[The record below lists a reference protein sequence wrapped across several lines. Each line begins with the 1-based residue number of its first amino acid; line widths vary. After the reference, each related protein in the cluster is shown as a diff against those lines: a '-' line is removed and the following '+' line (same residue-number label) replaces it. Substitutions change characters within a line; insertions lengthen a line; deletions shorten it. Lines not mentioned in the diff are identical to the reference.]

1 MMSGLQ
7 AVTHYL
13 IERELGRGAM
23 GVVYLGFDT
32 KLSRQVAVKS
42 LPADLAMDADRKA
55 RFEDEARTLAAIN
68 HPNIASIYGLEQQ
81 GGSTYLILEFVEGPT
96 LTERLISG
104 VMELEEALGVCR
116 QVAGGIDAAHQRGIV
131 HRDLKPENI
140 KLRPDGVV
148 KVLDFGIAMAGDV
161 QGPSARTDTPTIA
174 IAPHTRRT
182 APGLIVGTP
191 GYMSPE
197 QARGKAVGKQTDLWS
212 LGCVLYECLTGAPIF
227 TGESLADA
235 LAATL
240 HAEPDWSRLP
250 PRTPA
255 SAVELLRKCLQKDF
269 RMRPESMAWACEALD
284 KSMLHLKTGVSR
296 VVVSTA
302 QGDDDW
308 PAGGGSLV
316 APAVIGRDR
325 ELGEIA
331 RLNASSRLVTLT
343 GPAGAGRS
351 SLALAAGAALR
362 DKHAAG
368 AWSVR
373 LPPLADADLPATIAA
388 MALGAR
394 GAGGPAAALAGR
406 IAARP
411 ALLVMTGCEHS
422 PTACASLVFDLLA
435 ACPNL
440 RLITTARAPM
450 GLEGEATLPIG
461 GLASPAPDAVARG
474 EGKLDA
480 ARLFVERLKNQDA
493 SFRSS
498 AESTTAIAEL
508 CRRLGGWP
516 LAVELCAA
524 LTASLSVSD
533 IAERL
538 EQRARILGVSGL
550 EMLPAD
556 GIHRLV
562 IRWILDTLPPGELAI
577 LLAASA
583 FVGTASVRALCAAGG
598 ARDSLPNPESDD
610 PTGGPST
617 VRETRTGATV
627 MKLVARGVL
636 ELKSKADDAAHDR
649 VSMHESVRRV
659 AGEWLRE
666 NSAVESAV
674 VMGHRAYHLA
684 SAEQASRRW
693 AGAGGSVWMQRAEA
707 EYADLVY
714 AARQTREADPA
725 GGRLRELIGAFR
737 SARGL

>member
-1 MMSGLQ
+1 M
-7 AVTHYL
+7 THYL

-23 GVVYLGFDT
+23 GVVYLALDT
-32 KLSRQVAVKS
+32 KLNRSVAVKS
-42 LPADLAMDADRKA
+42 LPADLALDADRKA

-81 GGSTYLILEFVEGPT
+81 DGSTYLILEFVEGPT
-96 LTERLISG
+96 LTERLIG
-104 VMELEEALGVCR
+104 GAMELEEALRVCR
-116 QVAGGIDAAHQRGIV
+116 QVASGIDAAHQRGII

-148 KVLDFGIAMAGDV
+148 KVLDFGIAMAGEL
-161 QGPSARTDTPTIA
+161 QTGTARMDTPTIA

-197 QARGKAVGKQTDLWS
+197 QARGKAVGAQTDLWS
-212 LGCVLYECLTGAPIF
+212 LGCVLYECLTGTPIF

-255 SAVELLRKCLQKDF
+255 RAVDLLRKCLQKDY
-269 RMRPESMAWACEALD
+269 RQRPEKMAWACEALD
-284 KSMLHLKTGVSR
+284 ESGQHLKSGVSR

-302 QGDDDW
+302 GGDDDW
-308 PAGGGSLV
+308 PPGGGNLA
-316 APAVIGRDR
+316 APAEPVIGRER
-325 ELGEIA
+325 ELVEIA
-331 RLNASSRLVTLT
+331 RLSAGSRLVTLT
-343 GPAGAGRS
+343 GPTGSGRAT
-351 SLALAAGAALR
+351 LALAAGASLR
-362 DKHAAG
+362 DKVAAG

-373 LPPLADADLPATIAA
+373 LPALAEAELPAMMAA
-388 MALGAR
+388 LSLGAR
-394 GAGGPAAALAGR
+394 GAGGATSALAGR

-411 ALLVMTGCEHS
+411 VLLVMTGCEHS
-422 PTACASLVFDLLA
+422 PTSCATLAFDLLG
-435 ACPNL
+435 ACPNV
-440 RLITTARAPM
+440 RLIVTSRAPM
-450 GLEGEATLPIG
+450 GLEGEAILPIG
-461 GLASPAPDAVARG
+461 ALSAPSPEAVSRG
-474 EGKLDA
+474 EGRLDA
-480 ARLFVERLKNQDA
+480 ARLFVERLKHQDA

-498 AESTTAIAEL
+498 TESTTAIAEL

-516 LAVELCAA
+516 LAVELAA
-524 LTASLSVSD
+524 GLSGAMAVAD
-533 IAERL
+533 IAERS
-538 EQRARILGVSGL
+538 EQRARMLGVSGL

-556 GIHRLV
+556 GLHRLL
-562 IRWILDTLPPGELAI
+562 IRWILDTLPPGELAV

-583 FVGTASVRALCAAGG
+583 FVGTASVRGLCAAGG
-598 ARDSLPNPESDD
+598 ARESLPNAETDD
-610 PTGGPST
+610 PTGGPTT
-617 VRETRTGATV
+617 VRETKTGTTV
-627 MKLVARGVL
+627 LKLVARGVL
-636 ELKSKADDAAHDR
+636 ELRAKADDSAHVR
-649 VSMHESVRRV
+649 VSMHEAVRRV

-674 VMGHRAYHLA
+674 VTGHRAYHLA

-714 AARQTREADPA
+714 AEKQTRDGDAA
-725 GGRLRELIGAFR
+725 GARLRELIGAFR
-737 SARGL
+737 AARGL